1 MRLLL
6 ATQNFGPAIGG
17 IEQYCSALARALV
30 EEGASVTVLSP
41 AHPEATAHDA
51 AFPCD
56 VIRYGSI
63 AAKELGLAAALLEQ
77 RSSSFD
83 AVVCLQWTSALLP
96 ALRSGTPRLA
106 IVCHGKEVMPLQQR
120 ALRARAE
127 RLVRAQVLARAD
139 HVIAVSAFTAEHAI
153 AAGARVERTQVVNPG
168 VDAAQYAAAAASKP
182 EPGARKAPL
191 LLTVARLVER
201 KGIDTV
207 LKALPEIA
215 EQHPGVRYAIA
226 GEGADRAR
234 LDGLVAQLGLH
245 ERVEWLGYVSHA
257 ALGPLYAS
265 ADLFV
270 LPSRSIPERADI
282 EGFGLVLLEAQ
293 ACGTPVIGA
302 RSGGM
307 PDAVHDGV
315 SGVLVPPSDP
325 AALARAASALLAD
338 DDKRAQMGRAALAFA
353 TSKTWRATARGML
366 DVLSQPLR

>member
-30 EEGASVTVLSP
+30 EEGASVTVLAP

-56 VIRYGSI
+56 VLRYKSV
-63 AAKELGLAAALLEQ
+63 AAKELGLTAALLGQ
-77 RSSSFD
+77 NASSFD

-96 ALRSGTPRLA
+96 ALKRETRLA
-106 IVCHGKEVMPLQQR
+106 IVCHGKEVMPLPRR
-120 ALRARAE
+120 AMRARVE
-127 RLVRAQVLARAD
+127 QLVRARVLARAD

-153 AAGARVERTQVVNPG
+153 AAGARIERTHVIHPG
-168 VDAAQYAAAAASKP
+168 VDAAQYAAAAASKTL
-182 EPGARKAPL
+182 PGAHDGPL
-191 LLTVARLVER
+191 MLTVARLVER

-226 GEGADRAR
+226 GEGADRGR
-234 LDGLVAQLGLH
+234 LDGLVAQLGLR

-293 ACGTPVIGA
+293 ACGTPVIAA

-338 DDKRAQMGRAALAFA
+338 DDKRAEMGRAALAFA
-353 TSKTWRATARGML
+353 TSKSWRTTARSTL
-366 DVLSQPLR
+366 DVLAQPLR